1 MINEAWAD
9 LALGNPMFFATKKL
23 KKCKMKLKKWSK
35 KTFSSIKKQIKEV
48 RERLWVVEE
57 ELVRS
62 GAHEEVKN
70 NKAELNKLLDKEEK
84 MWQQRS

>member
-1 MINEAWAD
+1 
-9 LALGNPMFFATKKL
+9 
-23 KKCKMKLKKWSK
+23 MKLKKWSK